1 MQKLEKLEK
10 RNKDIKMAKKKESKK
25 ETNLEYK
32 IETIFEILSQ
42 HKIDLEYL
50 SKKIDDLS
58 VNVNKVKGRMGI

>member
-1 MQKLEKLEK
+1 MP
-10 RNKDIKMAKKKESKK
+10 KKKESKK

-42 HKIDLEYL
+42 HKIDIEYL

>member
-1 MQKLEKLEK
+1 
-10 RNKDIKMAKKKESKK
+10 MAKKKESKK

-42 HKIDLEYL
+42 HKIDIEYL

-58 VNVNKVKGRMGI
+58 VNVIYGRQIYGHFYDD

>member
-1 MQKLEKLEK
+1 MP
-10 RNKDIKMAKKKESKK
+10 KKKESKK

-42 HKIDLEYL
+42 HKIDIEYL

-58 VNVNKVKGRMGI
+58 TDVNKGLSHFARFVSTSRIP